1 MGTIIHVKGREI
13 LDSRGNPTVEVD
25 VGLDSGV
32 VGTAAVPSGASTG
45 EHEAVELRDGDK
57 ARFGGK
63 GVLKAV
69 ENVNTHLSSAVEGFD
84 AADQAAVDQALR
96 DADGTPNKGK
106 LGANAILGVSMAVAR
121 AQAIEQGVPLYRYL
135 GGAGARRLPV
145 PMLNIM
151 NGGAH
156 STNNVDFQEFM
167 IMPVG
172 APTFREAMRIGAEV
186 FAALKGIL
194 KAKGLSTGVGDEG
207 GFAPDLRS
215 NEEAVEL
222 VLSAI
227 EKAGLKAGRDQVAIA
242 LDPASSE
249 FFKDGSYVFKKGD
262 KSVRT
267 PEQMIEY
274 WEKWSRQYPIVSIE
288 DGLAENDWA
297 GWSLMT
303 QRMGKDTQ
311 LVGDD
316 LLVTNAAFLRR
327 AIQEKAA
334 NAVLI
339 KLNQIGTVTETLET
353 IELARN
359 AGYRFVISH
368 RSGETEDTFIAD
380 LAVACGG
387 GQIKTGSPCRG
398 ERTAKY
404 NRLLRIEE
412 ELANHAIFDG
422 STVKRGN

>member
-1 MGTIIHVKGREI
+1 
-13 LDSRGNPTVEVD
+13 
-25 VGLDSGV
+25 LDSGV

>member
-1 MGTIIHVKGREI
+1 
-13 LDSRGNPTVEVD
+13 
-25 VGLDSGV
+25 
-32 VGTAAVPSGASTG
+32 
-45 EHEAVELRDGDK
+45 
-57 ARFGGK
+57 
-63 GVLKAV
+63 
-69 ENVNTHLSSAVEGFD
+69 
-84 AADQAAVDQALR
+84 
-96 DADGTPNKGK
+96 
-106 LGANAILGVSMAVAR
+106 
-121 AQAIEQGVPLYRYL
+121 
-135 GGAGARRLPV
+135 
-145 PMLNIM
+145 
-151 NGGAH
+151 
-156 STNNVDFQEFM
+156 M